1 MDLNLDD
8 PRVFL
13 RDDVVADPR
22 PLYDV
27 LRRDTPV
34 WRLPGQDTYLVADP
48 ELIREVVGRP
58 SEFSSNLVSLLYRDD
73 KGCPV
78 AFGLAPFGDPIHVL
92 ATADPPIHTR
102 HRKLLQT
109 HLSPAAVAGLEPT
122 VRRIVD
128 DHLDLL
134 LAAGRGDFVAMF
146 SNPVPARVICDVIGL
161 PPEDVPRLI
170 ELVADT
176 GALLDGV
183 TDLDGMSRAAT
194 AALDLSLYAQEQL
207 EAARQ
212 RSAAD
217 RSGLLAVLV
226 EAIEAGAVGPDEVRN
241 MLVVLISAGSE
252 TTSSLL
258 ATAVETLARTPELQ
272 AHLRSSRDRI
282 PGAIEDF
289 LRDDGPF
296 QFHYRWTTTDTAL
309 GGMHIPA
316 RSRVLLLWAAA
327 NRPAPDEPIASDV
340 ADAATPAAHLAFGR
354 GLHFCIGA
362 PLARLESR
370 VAIEQLLAR
379 TSAILLD
386 PDHPPTQRPSIFIR
400 RHKTLIINI
409 ARAA

>member
-1 MDLNLDD
+1 
-8 PRVFL
+8 
-13 RDDVVADPR
+13 
-22 PLYDV
+22 
-27 LRRDTPV
+27 
-34 WRLPGQDTYLVADP
+34 
-48 ELIREVVGRP
+48 
-58 SEFSSNLVSLLYRDD
+58 
-73 KGCPV
+73 
-78 AFGLAPFGDPIHVL
+78 
-92 ATADPPIHTR
+92 
-102 HRKLLQT
+102 
-109 HLSPAAVAGLEPT
+109 
-122 VRRIVD
+122 
-128 DHLDLL
+128 
-134 LAAGRGDFVAMF
+134 MF

-316 RSRVLLLWAAA
+316 QSRVLLLWAAA